1 MAIGR
6 DRAIAVASAVAPIA
20 VLLAGW
26 EILTRTGLVS
36 TKVMPTFSSVGAA
49 AADLVVSGT
58 LGHHLFVSLYRAL
71 GGLTLSLVV
80 GVLLGFAMATSRQA
94 ERFFDPIVSLLYPL
108 PKTALVPL
116 TMVWLGVTDKA
127 AILVIFLAGLL
138 PVVVNTYHGVRS
150 VERVLIWSARSL
162 GTPNRR
168 LFARIVIPA
177 SLPYIWNGLR
187 IALPISFIVVISV
200 ELVASK
206 VGVGNLINGYGALGV
221 YDYMFATILVFVA
234 VAFVCDRC
242 AVSVGRRLLRWH
254 AEAETQ

>member
-1 MAIGR
+1 MVIAR
-6 DRAIAVASAVAPIA
+6 DRAVAVASAVAPIA
-20 VLLAGW
+20 VLLGGW
-26 EILTRTGLVS
+26 EILTRSGLIS
-36 TKVMPTFSSVGAA
+36 TKIMPTFSSVAA
-49 AADLVVSGT
+49 AAVDLIVSGT
-58 LGHHLFVSLYRAL
+58 LGHHLLVSLYRAL
-71 GGLTLSLVV
+71 GGLALSLVV
-80 GVLLGFAMATSRQA
+80 GVLLGFAMATSRRA

-162 GTPNRR
+162 GTPSRR
-168 LFARIVIPA
+168 LFARVVIPA

-206 VGVGNLINGYGALGV
+206 VGIGNLINGYGALGV
-221 YDYMFATILVFVA
+221 YDYMFAAILVFVA

-242 AVSVGRRLLRWH
+242 AVSVGRRLLQWH
-254 AEAETQ
+254 AEADVR

>member
-1 MAIGR
+1 VVIGR
-6 DRAIAVASAVAPIA
+6 DRAVAVASAVAPIVA
-20 VLLAGW
+20 LLAGW
-26 EILTRTGLVS
+26 EIATRSGLVS

-49 AADLVVSGT
+49 AVDLVVSGT
-58 LGHHLFVSLYRAL
+58 LGHHLLVSLYRAL
-71 GGLTLSLVV
+71 GGLALSLVV

-138 PVVVNTYHGVRS
+138 PVVINTYHGVRS
-150 VERVLIWSARSL
+150 VDRVLIWSARSL
-162 GTPNRR
+162 GTPSRR
-168 LFARIVIPA
+168 LFARVVIPA

-234 VAFVCDRC
+234 VAFACDRC
-242 AVSVGRRLLRWH
+242 AVSLGRRLLRWH
-254 AEAETQ
+254 AEAEAR